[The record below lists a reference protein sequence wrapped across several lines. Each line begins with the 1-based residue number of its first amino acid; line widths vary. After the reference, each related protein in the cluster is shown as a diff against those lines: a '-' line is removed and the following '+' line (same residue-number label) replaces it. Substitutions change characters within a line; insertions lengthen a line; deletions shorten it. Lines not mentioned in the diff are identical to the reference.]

1 MQHHGEHHQQSR
13 RDGQRRA
20 PMRAPER
27 RLRAIDLDGFTRLA
41 QHDAVDFLGGLERIT
56 GCAPEQRLAPRQEVV
71 EFLVGPAHVRP
82 SAAAIAALS
91 LPTA

>member
-1 MQHHGEHHQQSR
+1 
-13 RDGQRRA
+13 
-20 PMRAPER
+20 MRAPEC
-27 RLRAIDLDGFTRLA
+27 RLRAIDFDGFTRLA
-41 QHDAVDFLGGLERIT
+41 QHDAVDFLGRFERIAGGT
-56 GCAPEQRLAPRQEVV
+56 PEQWLAPRQEVV